1 MQTEAQLAAV
11 TEQYDQERAMLVE
24 KLSVQTRE
32 IEEINSTKIQDL
44 QAQLVEIQNAFREF
58 RWSTS
63 RQIEQMEHDHEEAV
77 LTAVRDALEPVD
89 SELESLRKDRE
100 AYLLLQKE
108 YADLQARIE
117 PFRVSYSINY
127 SFVPISY
134 LNFVSGST

>member
-1 MQTEAQLAAV
+1 MQTEAQLAALS
-11 TEQYDQERAMLVE
+11 EQHDQERAMLVE

-32 IEEINSTKIQDL
+32 IEEINSAKIQDL

>member
-1 MQTEAQLAAV
+1 VQTEAQLAAV

-44 QAQLVEIQNAFREF
+44 QAQLVEIQNAFGEF
-58 RWSTS
+58 RWSNS

-127 SFVPISY
+127 SFVPFSY

>member
-32 IEEINSTKIQDL
+32 IEEINSSKIQDL
-44 QAQLVEIQNAFREF
+44 QAQLVEIQNAFGEF

-63 RQIEQMEHDHEEAV
+63 QKIEQMEHDHEEAV

-89 SELESLRKDRE
+89 NELESLRKDRE

-117 PFRVSYSINY
+117 PFRVSPSLNY
-127 SFVPISY
+127 SFES
-134 LNFVSGST
+134 